1 MVWCDDKEFPL
12 EDQKPRATNNGGNCF
27 FFLCLIINQ
36 IKIHDLAHIN
46 PNKSMY
52 RTA

>member
-27 FFLCLIINQ
+27 FFMSDYQSNQ
-36 IKIHDLAHIN
+36 N
-46 PNKSMY
+46 S
-52 RTA
+52 